1 MCNLPKQKGNPMLSQ
16 GLMNIESKLWKLKA
30 YAPHAIAVIQKA
42 SNVAHYVTESRIP
55 HELAAMSERQF
66 DAVCRKAFHS

>member
-1 MCNLPKQKGNPMLSQ
+1 MLSQ

-55 HELAAMSERQF
+55 PFDELAAMSERQF